1 MNEEARL
8 VMRAP
13 KELVAGPHT
22 KHQVSQK
29 NQNILV
35 GTPGHRDLQ
44 ITIHALTHDST
55 HSSDHTHWH
64 MQAKE

>member
-1 MNEEARL
+1 MHFKKKKKKEEMQYLNEEARL

-35 GTPGHRDLQ
+35 GTPGHKFVTYKLQ
-44 ITIHALTHDST
+44 YMH
-55 HSSDHTHWH
+55 
-64 MQAKE
+64 